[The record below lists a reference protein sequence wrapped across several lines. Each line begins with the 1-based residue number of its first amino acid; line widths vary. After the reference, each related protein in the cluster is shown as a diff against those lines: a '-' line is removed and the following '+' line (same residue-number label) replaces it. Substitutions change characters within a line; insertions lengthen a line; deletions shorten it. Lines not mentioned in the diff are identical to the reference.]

1 LTSIKI
7 TGNLHL
13 AGTYILSFSLYNS
26 GVYYGSGGVEW
37 RRATQGAGTLKLL
50 LDSNVP
56 LNGDVKVDVFG
67 KSIMRK
73 EKLCQFW
80 FNTFFL
86 DNNTSGDDYE
96 IPQGSVRFTPQES
109 SNSSRE
115 RDLDRTMS
123 CPPPADT
130 QRPALP
136 AQWTRCVSVR
146 RLTTSAATA
155 TELMLSMK
163 PSLSLKLNKTQ
174 LDKAVKDKQD
184 KVYPSNFSIELEF
197 YEDFIDNNKSG
208 SWTRSNSDNNSRNRG
223 SISSSD
229 SESDESSASSLDKNC
244 FREPD

>member
-1 LTSIKI
+1 M
-7 TGNLHL
+7 
-13 AGTYILSFSLYNS
+13 LSFSLYNS

-86 DNNTSGDDYE
+86 ENNTSGDDYE
-96 IPQGSVRFTPQES
+96 VPTSNVRFTLQES

-136 AQWTRCVSVR
+136 PQWTRCVSVR

-155 TELMLSMK
+155 TELML
-163 PSLSLKLNKTQ
+163 N
-174 LDKAVKDKQD
+174 
-184 KVYPSNFSIELEF
+184 
-197 YEDFIDNNKSG
+197 NNKSG

-229 SESDESSASSLDKNC
+229 SESDESSASSIDKNC